1 MKKVILLVVLIIV
14 VGLIAFRIIQRFM
27 PKKEK
32 ITVEI
37 PTEVVVQNVT
47 RGNIAKTI
55 SFTGNISGKEQVN
68 VHPIEETGRL
78 IKYLVKEGD
87 RVSKGAVIA
96 LVDRSIKGL
105 EFQPARITSPISG
118 VVGMLFLD
126 PGAMVSPQISVA
138 MIANMDAVKVEIAVV
153 EKDISHIKKGQKAK
167 IRVDAYPDE
176 IFTGILEELS
186 PVINPM
192 SRTAK
197 CEIHIKNPGHR
208 LRPGMYAKVSLII
221 DEHKDVIV
229 VPQKAVLERNGEKL
243 VFLSEGDSLARERK
257 VEIGFDDEEKF
268 EIVSGLKEG
277 EAIIVLGNYGLIDGA
292 KIVSSKK

>member
-14 VGLIAFRIIQRFM
+14 AGLIAFRIIQRFM
-27 PKKEK
+27 PKKEE
-32 ITVEI
+32 ISIEI
-37 PTEVVVQNVT
+37 PTEVVVQNVM

-55 SFTGNISGKEQVN
+55 SFTGDIVGEEQVN

-153 EKDISHIKKGQKAK
+153 EKDTPYIKKGQKAK
-167 IRVDAYPDE
+167 IKVDAYPDE
-176 IFTGILEELS
+176 TFTGVLKQLS

-197 CEIHIKNPGHR
+197 GEIYIKNPGHR
-208 LRPGMYAKVSLII
+208 LRPGMYAKVVLII

-229 VPQKAVLERNGEKL
+229 VPQKAVLERDGRKM
-243 VFLSEGDSLARERK
+243 VFLSEGDSLARKKE
-257 VEIGFDDEEKF
+257 VEIGFDDEEHL
-268 EIVSGLKEG
+268 EIVNGIKEG
-277 EAIIVLGNYGLIDGA
+277 EKIIVLGNYGLKDGA